1 MTGQKTWE
9 TALQWHRS
17 VVRKLRE
24 EPSSISDLII
34 RGRKHALPLR
44 DDHGNWEKPLTK
56 KEIGTR
62 GLPKLADVA
71 RDLRN
76 SSDML
81 DFVLSMKASA
91 NDRTAEMLKQ
101 TLYQE

>member
-1 MTGQKTWE
+1 M
-9 TALQWHRS
+9 
-17 VVRKLRE
+17 
-24 EPSSISDLII
+24 
-34 RGRKHALPLR
+34 
-44 DDHGNWEKPLTK
+44 TK

-76 SSDML
+76 PSDML
-81 DFVLSMKASA
+81 DFTLSMKASA

-101 TLYQE
+101 TLCQE